1 MLGSKYLSELV
12 DFKRLRSDA
21 INIIMAPTGSGKTF
35 FALHAVPE
43 HCSDAH
49 HQVLYLID
57 TINGKEQI
65 LRNYKA
71 CPATRDWIEQ
81 VDQGSIWFV
90 REETVVIMT
99 YALLGTILIK
109 MPNFCERFK
118 YIICDELHNLINFQN
133 FTKKPNAHSIAKDGL
148 EKVVIDNKSTLI
160 ALSATPDK
168 IKTEF
173 KNVDC
178 NTIPIDLSEVRR
190 YEIQNTNYYPSL
202 NNLIHS
208 LDPNKTG
215 LCYTGRINKMKE
227 IARVAAAAGL
237 RPIAIWSINS
247 NDHHMSEE
255 QLRVRSI
262 ILEQSVIPSEYNF
275 LIINNSSETSIKI
288 KSKVD
293 YVIVN
298 NSNKDIQTQVRGRV
312 DSDLHTLY
320 LPSKETDLLVIP
332 EEFLNTELSTTDK
345 ERLCEVL
352 DIRGK
357 NGRQK
362 KWTSIKKAL
371 QKENSGYSIRETR
384 HKDCRFSIITENK

>member
-1 MLGSKYLSELV
+1 
-12 DFKRLRSDA
+12 
-21 INIIMAPTGSGKTF
+21 
-35 FALHAVPE
+35 
-43 HCSDAH
+43 
-49 HQVLYLID
+49 
-57 TINGKEQI
+57 
-65 LRNYKA
+65 
-71 CPATRDWIEQ
+71 
-81 VDQGSIWFV
+81 
-90 REETVVIMT
+90 MT
-99 YALLGTILIK
+99 YALLGKILIER
-109 MPNFCERFK
+109 PLFCERFK
-118 YIICDELHNLINFQN
+118 YIICDELHNLTYFQN
-133 FTKKPNAHSIAKDGL
+133 FSKKPNAHSIAKDGL

-247 NDHHMSEE
+247 TDHQMSEE

-262 ILEQSVIPSEYNF
+262 ILEQFIIPAEYNF

-293 YVIVN
+293 YVIVD
-298 NSNKDIQTQVRGRV
+298 SPNKDIQTQVRGRV

-332 EEFLNTELSTTDK
+332 EEFLNTELSTADK
-345 ERLCEVL
+345 ERLCRVL
-352 DIRGK
+352 DIRNK
-357 NGRQK
+357 NDRPL
-362 KWTSIKKAL
+362 KWPSINKLL
-371 QKENSGYSIRETR
+371 QKENSGYSVRETR
-384 HKDCRFSIITENK
+384 HKNLRFAIITKNN